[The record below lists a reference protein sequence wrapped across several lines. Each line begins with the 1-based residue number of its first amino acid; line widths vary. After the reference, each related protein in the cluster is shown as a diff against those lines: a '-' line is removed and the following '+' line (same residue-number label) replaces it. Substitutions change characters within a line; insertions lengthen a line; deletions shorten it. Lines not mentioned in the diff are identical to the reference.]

1 MMSTARDHLQRQD
14 DAELLLLKEFEGT
27 ELEVVEYEEQDRSAL
42 DMDVDEDSDIALAE
56 CDGEGSEA
64 YYDGEG
70 RQAPGEGEGRQA
82 PGDGEGRQALDEG
95 EGREARTLEQAIL
108 NQIIYVQSVCDAQG
122 AGIGLQDFLMKQFL
136 GGFTSTGQVAEAQ
149 VNLDHQPLGLLMSQL
164 PVGWDG
170 TLEGYSVPKSWKKL
184 MDMYSQLGMV
194 TPERWRLC
202 VGTVEYAHEG
212 VVLRPSD
219 EDCYRSGRILQC
231 ELHGVNKRD
240 CPLCSEKCPK
250 CRLPRKKMKA
260 FDYLPIGPQLSLI
273 MQSKMFCH
281 EILEMWRNN
290 GTWMGKS
297 VEDVVNPI
305 KNFWDGMKVRIN
317 QDFWNPSKEWELPI
331 ICPQPNCKTSHKAFP
346 RKCDELLDP
355 RSWDENLQ
363 AYKFLCRKCR
373 HSIVAPKS
381 MCQVR
386 TLVFFNYLY
395 FLPF

>member
-1 MMSTARDHLQRQD
+1 
-14 DAELLLLKEFEGT
+14 
-27 ELEVVEYEEQDRSAL
+27 
-42 DMDVDEDSDIALAE
+42 
-56 CDGEGSEA
+56 
-64 YYDGEG
+64 
-70 RQAPGEGEGRQA
+70 
-82 PGDGEGRQALDEG
+82 
-95 EGREARTLEQAIL
+95 
-108 NQIIYVQSVCDAQG
+108 
-122 AGIGLQDFLMKQFL
+122 
-136 GGFTSTGQVAEAQ
+136 
-149 VNLDHQPLGLLMSQL
+149 
-164 PVGWDG
+164 
-170 TLEGYSVPKSWKKL
+170 
-184 MDMYSQLGMV
+184 
-194 TPERWRLC
+194 
-202 VGTVEYAHEG
+202 
-212 VVLRPSD
+212 
-219 EDCYRSGRILQC
+219 
-231 ELHGVNKRD
+231 
-240 CPLCSEKCPK
+240 
-250 CRLPRKKMKA
+250 MKA

-273 MQSKMFCH
+273 MQSKLFCH

-305 KNFWDGMKVRIN
+305 KNLWDGMKVRIN

>member
-42 DMDVDEDSDIALAE
+42 DMDVDEALDIALAE

-64 YYDGEG
+64 YY
-70 RQAPGEGEGRQA
+70 
-82 PGDGEGRQALDEG
+82 DGEGRQALDEG

-170 TLEGYSVPKSWKKL
+170 TLEGYSIPKSWKKL

-250 CRLPRKKMKA
+250 CRLPRKK
-260 FDYLPIGPQLSLI
+260 
-273 MQSKMFCH
+273 
-281 EILEMWRNN
+281 
-290 GTWMGKS
+290 
-297 VEDVVNPI
+297 
-305 KNFWDGMKVRIN
+305 
-317 QDFWNPSKEWELPI
+317 
-331 ICPQPNCKTSHKAFP
+331 
-346 RKCDELLDP
+346 
-355 RSWDENLQ
+355 
-363 AYKFLCRKCR
+363 
-373 HSIVAPKS
+373 
-381 MCQVR
+381 
-386 TLVFFNYLY
+386 
-395 FLPF
+395 